1 MNPLRSLIFA
11 VAGNDTI
18 RHLVSTVPG
27 SRSLVGRFVAGGT
40 GTEAVATVQR
50 LADEGLCST
59 LDRLGDVAGDRASA
73 ERSVQEY
80 LTVLDAVHAAGIS
93 ECVEVSVGLAA
104 VGGVFDEKLAL
115 GNLGRI
121 CAAAGQCATE
131 VTVDADLAVVAEL
144 RRTWP
149 ATGAVLRAAEPGVEA
164 RAAALAV
171 SGSRVRLTIGAAS
184 HQADLAYVRC
194 VNILLA
200 GAGQPTFATV
210 DLRLIEIIGERA
222 LWHDRKQGEY
232 EFQLPHGVRTE
243 EQLMLAQN
251 GETVRVHVPFGGTP

>member
-1 MNPLRSLIFA
+1 VNPLRSLIFA
-11 VAGNDTI
+11 LAGNDTI
-18 RHLVSTVPG
+18 RHFVSTVPG
-27 SRSLVGRFVAGGT
+27 SRSLGGRFVAGET

-59 LDRLGDVAGDRASA
+59 LDRLGDVPDDRAGA

-80 LTVLDAVHAAGIS
+80 LTVLDAVHAEGIS

-104 VGGVFDEKLAL
+104 VGGGFDEKLAL
-115 GNLGRI
+115 DNLWRI
-121 CAAAGQCATE
+121 CAAAEQCATE
-131 VTVDADLAVVAEL
+131 VTVDVDLDVVAEL

-149 ATGAVLRAAEPGVEA
+149 ATGAVLRASEPGVEG

-171 SGSRVRLTIGAAS
+171 SGSRVRLTTGAPS

-200 GAGQPTFATV
+200 GDGQPIFATA
-210 DLRLIEIIGERA
+210 DHRMIEIIGERA

-232 EFQLPHGVRTE
+232 EFQLPNGVHSG
-243 EQLMLAQN
+243 EQLALAQD
-251 GETVRVHVPFGGTP
+251 GETVRVHVPFGGHL